1 MSFTPLARKFG
12 AATLAALLLGTAPHA
27 LFAATPADTL
37 VVAAAIDDIVSLDPA
52 EAYEFSG
59 LDVVNNTYDSL
70 VEQDPVTLKLIPGLA
85 ESWTVSDDG
94 VTYSF
99 KMKKGLTFSSGNP
112 VRAEDAAYSLKRAI
126 KLNKTPAFILNQFGW
141 TAETV
146 DKMISAKDDTLTLVV
161 SKPFAPTFLYN
172 CLTAGVANIV
182 DEVTV
187 SAHDV
192 GGDMGNEWLKNNS
205 AGTGAYVLKS
215 FKPNEGVV
223 LEARPGYWRGD
234 AKIKNVFIKHIPE
247 AATERLQLEKGDVDV
262 ARSLTPTDI
271 EGLTGNK
278 DVTIQ
283 QDVGG
288 QVYYL
293 AFNQK
298 NENYKNVKF
307 LDAMRWAIDYQ
318 GMADTIMK
326 GAVIPHQSFLPQG
339 YLGALDDL
347 PYKLDIAKAKSL
359 LAESGIKDPVVTLE
373 VRNAAD
379 RMDVAQSIQNT
390 FGQAGIKV
398 ELKVG
403 EGAEQLKDYRA
414 RLHDATLQTWGP
426 DYPDPNTNSSTF
438 AENPDNSDAAKNTG
452 YLAWRNSYD
461 PGELKAASQA
471 AVMERDPDKRKAMY
485 EDIEKK
491 HRETSPFI
499 LMFQQ
504 ARETGLRSNVKNFQT
519 GGAVDLGAS
528 YWLAT
533 K

>member
-1 MSFTPLARKFG
+1 MTYLPFARKAG
-12 AATLAALLLGTAPHA
+12 AAVLAALLLGSAPAA
-27 LFAATPADTL
+27 LMAATPADTL
-37 VVAAAIDDIVSLDPA
+37 VIAAAIDDIVSLDPA

-59 LDVVNNTYDSL
+59 LDVVNNTYDGL
-70 VEQDPVTLKLIPGLA
+70 VEINPKTLQLEPGLA
-85 ESWTVSDDG
+85 ASWSVADDG
-94 VTYSF
+94 VTYTF
-99 KMKKGLTFSSGNP
+99 KMKPGITFSSGNP
-112 VRAEDAAYSLKRAI
+112 VTAEAAAWSLQRAVKI
-126 KLNKTPAFILNQFGW
+126 NKTPAFILNQFGW
-141 TAETV
+141 TKDNV
-146 DKMISAKDDTLTLVV
+146 DSMISGKGDTLTIKVD
-161 SKPFAPTFLYN
+161 KPFAPTFLYN
-172 CLTAGVANIV
+172 CLTAGVASIV
-182 DEVTV
+182 DAETV
-187 SAHDV
+187 KTHDAN
-192 GGDMGNEWLKNNS
+192 GDMGNEWLKNNS
-205 AGTGAYVLKS
+205 AGTGAYTLKS
-215 FKPNEGVV
+215 FKPNEGII
-223 LEARPGYWRGD
+223 LEMRPGYWRGD
-234 AKIKNVFIKHIPE
+234 AKIKNVFVQHIPE

-262 ARSLTPTDI
+262 ARSLTPTDVA
-271 EGLTGNK
+271 GLQGNK

-283 QDVGG
+283 NDVGG
-288 QVYYL
+288 QVYYM

-298 NENYKNVKF
+298 NENYKNAKF

-347 PYKLDIAKAKSL
+347 PYKLDIPKAKEL
-359 LAESGIKDPVVTLE
+359 LKESGVKDPVVTIS
-373 VRNAAD
+373 VRNSAD

-398 ELKVG
+398 DLKVG
-403 EGAEQLKDYRA
+403 EGAEQLKEYRA

-438 AENPDNSDAAKNTG
+438 AENPNNSDEAKATG
-452 YLAWRNSYD
+452 YLAWRNAYD
-461 PGELKAASQA
+461 PGELTAMSQA

-485 EDIEKK
+485 EEIEKK

-504 ARETGLRSNVKNFQT
+504 ARQTGVRSNVKDLYT
-519 GGAVDLGAS
+519 GGAVDAVA